1 MPAYIVT
8 YDLNKEVRRPNMAA
22 LIKRT
27 YPDWAKLSESSY
39 AINTPADPVSI
50 YNALKADLDSNDN
63 LYVITLSRRWWGAG
77 PTDVNNWLA
86 SKVGAAG

>member
-8 YDLNKEVRRPNMAA
+8 YDLNKETSRPNMVG
-22 LIKRT
+22 LIKKN

-39 AINTPADPVSI
+39 AVSTNLDAVAV
-50 YNALKADLDSNDN
+50 YNSLASLLDSNDN
-63 LYVITLSRRWWGAG
+63 LYVITLSRRWWGRG

-86 SKVGAAG
+86 AKLGAAG